1 MGRANPTGVMR
12 RETWCWISGTLLSS
26 HSGSNKQFIFI
37 TQGLLGQP
45 TTALFLTA
53 KGLSIGD
60 WVHHNFVPVRLP
72 NSWWSQFF
80 PQTEPEEEKEVGRE
94 NRMKTTDGRE
104 GEKEKGKTFIL
115 FLIDCNLYE
124 NSDHSCLVP
133 PEPKATR
140 PTSTVPDKL

>member
-1 MGRANPTGVMR
+1 
-12 RETWCWISGTLLSS
+12 
-26 HSGSNKQFIFI
+26 
-37 TQGLLGQP
+37 
-45 TTALFLTA
+45 
-53 KGLSIGD
+53 
-60 WVHHNFVPVRLP
+60 
-72 NSWWSQFF
+72 
-80 PQTEPEEEKEVGRE
+80 
-94 NRMKTTDGRE
+94 MKTTDGRE